1 MIVKKKFVIGIV
13 IGIAI
18 VVFVILFEIASLPD
32 KFLLEPPS
40 IDTSE
45 VQTGEEKKI
54 TVPSESI
61 STTEQSKPE
70 EETQEHV
77 IKDKIKDGVGTEE
90 R

>member
-1 MIVKKKFVIGIV
+1 MQ
-13 IGIAI
+13 
-18 VVFVILFEIASLPD
+18 SLPD

-70 EETQEHV
+70 EEIPVEQSKPEEENQEHV